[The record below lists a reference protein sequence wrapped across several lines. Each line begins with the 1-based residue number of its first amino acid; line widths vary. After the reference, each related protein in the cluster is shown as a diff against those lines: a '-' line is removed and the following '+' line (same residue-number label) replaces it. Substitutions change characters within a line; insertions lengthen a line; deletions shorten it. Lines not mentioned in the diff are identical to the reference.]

1 MGRHA
6 ELVPL
11 QLSPKQALGEP
22 EQHPMATGS
31 RRKQSQMLVWPPATL
46 EGRSRNFQKLRFRVT
61 LEATNSLVPAR
72 LWVS

>member
-1 MGRHA
+1 MGRHT

-31 RRKQSQMLVWPPATL
+31 GRKQSQMLVWPPATL
-46 EGRSRNFQKLRFRVT
+46 EGRSRNSRSSGS
-61 LEATNSLVPAR
+61 E
-72 LWVS
+72 